1 MGPSDAIVA
10 VLAGGR
16 AARLGQAKPLAE
28 LGGRA
33 LICHS
38 LAAARD
44 SAMPA
49 VVVAKPST
57 SLPRLDCD
65 VVFEPELPVHPLCG
79 LVAALE
85 FAERREYRS
94 VIAVACDMPFLTGPL
109 LAWLASHGERER
121 ALVPRVGGHL
131 QPLLAR
137 YPASQRPALQAALRQ
152 GCSLRD
158 AVRRLDA
165 AIAGEAQL
173 ARFGDPPRLCFN
185 VNDADDLRVARELV
199 AAARRAPASR

>member
-1 MGPSDAIVA
+1 MA

-16 AARLGQAKPLAE
+16 GARLGQPKPLAE
-28 LGGRA
+28 LGDRA
-33 LICHS
+33 LICHP
-38 LAAARD
+38 LAAARE

-49 VVVAKPST
+49 VVVAKPGA
-57 SLPRLDCD
+57 SLPRLGCE
-65 VVFEPELPVHPLCG
+65 VLVEPETPLHPLCG
-79 LVAALE
+79 VVAALE
-85 FAERREYRS
+85 LAERRGYRS
-94 VIAVACDMPFLTGPL
+94 VVAVACDMPFLTGPL

-152 GCSLRD
+152 GCSLHD

-165 AIAGEAQL
+165 AIPGEAQL

-185 VNDADDLRVARELV
+185 VNDAEDLRAARELL
-199 AAARRAPASR
+199 AAAPRAPASR